1 MVSFELGKEIK
12 MFFVLSRAWDKEE
25 ILSPHEESN
34 LRPSDS
40 AFRCSTT
47 EPQRLHGNYGN
58 YGNFQ
63 KRISHTKNILAIRQ
77 GHSFISLK
85 KFYRKGYED
94 LPPEELSVGAVVPL
108 LVGSTSVLRPFIEL
122 TLNSPSF
129 PSLAASLSV
138 MITSCSFVAELNFS
152 ARSTM
157 ILPHL
162 GTDIY

>member
-1 MVSFELGKEIK
+1 M
-12 MFFVLSRAWDKEE
+12 
-25 ILSPHEESN
+25 
-34 LRPSDS
+34 
-40 AFRCSTT
+40 
-47 EPQRLHGNYGN
+47 Q
-58 YGNFQ
+58 
-63 KRISHTKNILAIRQ
+63 Q